1 MIDRDF
7 EKFRGGPTPGPAERI
22 HVTLDKCHVI
32 GLNENVYRLLGKPS
46 AVYLYFSRSTD
57 TIALEPLQHSRLT
70 EAFPVKSKTNATDA
84 GWLIRASPF
93 FRHFNI
99 KVEGTQKF
107 IAPDI
112 RDGKLLLK
120 LSETITVR
128 TNRRKKPARK

>member
-7 EKFRGGPTPGPAERI
+7 EKFRGGPTPSPSERI
-22 HVTLDKCHVI
+22 HVTLDKWHVI
-32 GLNENVYRLLGKPS
+32 GLNENVYRLLGKPT

-70 EAFPVKSKTNATDA
+70 EAFPVKPKTPNV
-84 GWLIRASPF
+84 GWHVRASPF
-93 FRHFNI
+93 CRHFNI
-99 KVEGTQKF
+99 RVEGTQKF

-128 TNRRKKPARK
+128 NNRRKKQEVR

>member
-22 HVTLDKCHVI
+22 HVTLDHKHVI

-70 EAFPVKSKTNATDA
+70 EAFPVKPKTLNV
-84 GWLIRASPF
+84 GWLVRASPF
-93 FRHFNI
+93 CRHFNI
-99 KVEGTQKF
+99 RVEGTQKF
-107 IAPDI
+107 ISPDI

-128 TNRRKKPARK
+128 TNRKKKPARK

>member
-22 HVTLDKCHVI
+22 HVTLDKWHVI
-32 GLNENVYRLLGKPS
+32 GLNENVYRLLGKPT

-70 EAFPVKSKTNATDA
+70 EAFPVKQKAA
-84 GWLIRASPF
+84 GWIVRTSPF
-93 FRHFNI
+93 CRHFNI
-99 KVEGTQKF
+99 RVEGTQKF

-128 TNRRKKPARK
+128 TNRGKKS